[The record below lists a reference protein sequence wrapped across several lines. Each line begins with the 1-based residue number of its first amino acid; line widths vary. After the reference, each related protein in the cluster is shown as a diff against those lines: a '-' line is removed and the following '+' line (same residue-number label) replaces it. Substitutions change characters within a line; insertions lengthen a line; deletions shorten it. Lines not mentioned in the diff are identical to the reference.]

1 MWRFKWIFEISYEVH
16 VIKLYTF
23 VKRFHKISFNYDV
36 DFGKSYTLE
45 ITDSG
50 TSGKMKFPKFQ
61 H

>member
-1 MWRFKWIFEISYEVH
+1 M
-16 VIKLYTF
+16 IKLYTF